1 MKEEL
6 LHYIWQSK
14 TLLHK
19 TLTTTDGKK
28 IEVIKTGTHNNDSGP
43 DFFNARIVLDGT
55 IWAGNIEMHINS
67 SDWIKHKHQND
78 KAYNNVILHVV
89 FNNDLELNIPTL
101 ELKNILKPELIQTY
115 QSLLNSKQKIPCQTQ
130 LRLPEEFI
138 INQFIQ
144 RLAIERLE
152 EKCITLEKQL
162 QLYKNSWEK
171 LLYVTMAKYFGMQVN
186 AEPFYLL
193 ANYIPDKLFAKH
205 KHNEAQIDS
214 LIFGVSGFLPVISE
228 DNYTKLLNQEFKF
241 LQSKYHLPK
250 IDKSTWKFSKTR
262 PANFP
267 TVRLAQFSSLVFH
280 SVHLFSK
287 LMDAKTIKDVN
298 TMLAVKINPK

>member
-89 FNNDLELNIPTL
+89 FNNDLELNIP
-101 ELKNILKPELIQTY
+101 
-115 QSLLNSKQKIPCQTQ
+115 KIG
-130 LRLPEEFI
+130 R
-138 INQFIQ
+138 
-144 RLAIERLE
+144 AH
-152 EKCITLEKQL
+152 
-162 QLYKNSWEK
+162 
-171 LLYVTMAKYFGMQVN
+171 V
-186 AEPFYLL
+186 
-193 ANYIPDKLFAKH
+193 
-205 KHNEAQIDS
+205 
-214 LIFGVSGFLPVISE
+214 
-228 DNYTKLLNQEFKF
+228 
-241 LQSKYHLPK
+241 
-250 IDKSTWKFSKTR
+250 
-262 PANFP
+262 
-267 TVRLAQFSSLVFH
+267 
-280 SVHLFSK
+280 
-287 LMDAKTIKDVN
+287 
-298 TMLAVKINPK
+298 